1 MLLLAA
7 TTTTA
12 DRLRE
17 IPAEFW
23 WKMALALLVLVALVI
38 FLRKVANM
46 NKVVLTVVCF
56 LIATVVGFNWIYER
70 SEPAWATP
78 VVAWLAGFFPTK
90 GPPPKAP
97 ASPASTPKE
106 SVPAKKKA

>member
-1 MLLLAA
+1 MLLAA
-7 TTTTA
+7 ATTTA
-12 DRLRE
+12 DRLRD
-17 IPAEFW
+17 IPGEFW
-23 WKMALALLVLVALVI
+23 WKLALALVAFVALVI

-78 VVAWLAGFFPTK
+78 VVAWMAGFFPTK
-90 GPPPKAP
+90 GPPAKQPAAAPKDA
-97 ASPASTPKE
+97 
-106 SVPAKKKA
+106 VPAKKKA